1 MDEREARMGLCAL
14 ASLGSAKLAAL
25 VEEEGAQWVWQA
37 LKAGKD
43 ASTWASKA
51 AAVDLDGIR
60 RATTACDARFIIPGD
75 DEWPA
80 GLADL
85 THSQVGDQGGQPF
98 GLWVRGLPLDSNPP
112 GLAVVG
118 ARAASQYGQ
127 NVALELSA
135 DLAAQQMTIASGLAF
150 GIDAAAHRGALSVGG
165 VTMAVVASGVDQPYP
180 ASNAALAS
188 MIARKGSI
196 VSELPPGSR
205 PMRPAFLA
213 RNRVIAALTSGTVV
227 VEAALR
233 SGAKNTAAWANELGR
248 VVMAVPGQVTSALS
262 ETPHRL
268 IRDGAAVLITDSR
281 DVLELLSPLGSV
293 PEPVR
298 RGADQP
304 LDKLRP
310 DLRMLREVF
319 DVGEELFASTLARRS
334 GLPLTRCLAGIQE
347 LADGGW
353 LEEGEQGG
361 WKLPCAR

>member
-1 MDEREARMGLCAL
+1 
-14 ASLGSAKLAAL
+14 
-25 VEEEGAQWVWQA
+25 
-37 LKAGKD
+37 
-43 ASTWASKA
+43 
-51 AAVDLDGIR
+51 
-60 RATTACDARFIIPGD
+60 
-75 DEWPA
+75 
-80 GLADL
+80 
-85 THSQVGDQGGQPF
+85 
-98 GLWVRGLPLDSNPP
+98 
-112 GLAVVG
+112 
-118 ARAASQYGQ
+118 
-127 NVALELSA
+127 
-135 DLAAQQMTIASGLAF
+135 
-150 GIDAAAHRGALSVGG
+150 
-165 VTMAVVASGVDQPYP
+165 MAVVASGVDQPYP
-180 ASNAALAS
+180 ASNATLAS

-196 VSELPPGSR
+196 VSELPPGSK

-319 DVGEELFASTLARRS
+319 DVGEELLASTLARRS